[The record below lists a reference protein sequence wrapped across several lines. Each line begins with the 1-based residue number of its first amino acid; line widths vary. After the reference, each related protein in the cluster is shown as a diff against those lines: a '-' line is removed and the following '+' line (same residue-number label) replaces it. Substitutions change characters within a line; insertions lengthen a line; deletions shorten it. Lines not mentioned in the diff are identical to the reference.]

1 MRRPGPG
8 PSYESDVDMTEADIS
23 SSLYVSMYKR
33 DYYIHN
39 ADTDKP
45 AKLAREA
52 EGPGSG
58 PPRPKLKAV
67 KVAPVV
73 AAVSGSGEEKETGE
87 VRV

>member
-45 AKLAREA
+45 GKLAREA
-52 EGPGSG
+52 EGPGA
-58 PPRPKLKAV
+58 PKPKLKVV
-67 KVAPVV
+67 KVSPVV
-73 AAVSGSGEEKETGE
+73 AAVSGSGQEKETGE

>member
-52 EGPGSG
+52 EGAPK
-58 PPRPKLKAV
+58 PKLKVV
-67 KVAPVV
+67 KVSPVV
-73 AAVSGSGEEKETGE
+73 TAVSGSGEEKETGE